1 MLGKGAGVEETGDF
15 LLFAFFCKCNLIP
28 LPSHPCAYKM
38 YGCVVKNMYYIYR
51 PSMRDSS
58 SSIDYVVP
66 TTTSTNKVGSK
77 LGKIRRATGGS
88 DAASTTIAGNHGDKF
103 MGGGGGYGGE
113 GGDSSSR
120 RKSGG
125 GNNQEEEKDDGY
137 DVRAA
142 FEKEHKG
149 KFLGGRVCELYMC
162 WGGYC
167 FFRGI
172 IADV

>member
-1 MLGKGAGVEETGDF
+1 MLGKRGGVGWRRTGEF
-15 LLFAFFCKCNLIP
+15 LLLAFLIFAVGSLLNHYHLI
-28 LPSHPCAYKM
+28 LVHI
-38 YGCVVKNMYYIYR
+38 KNR

-58 SSIDYVVP
+58 GSIDYVP

-88 DAASTTIAGNHGDKF
+88 DTASTTIAGNHGDKF
-103 MGGGGGYGGE
+103 MGSGGGGD
-113 GGDSSSR
+113 GGDTSR

-149 KFLGGRVCELYMC
+149 KFLGGRVCVVCELYMC
-162 WGGYC
+162 LGGY
-167 FFRGI
+167 FFSGDYCR
-172 IADV
+172 

>member
-1 MLGKGAGVEETGDF
+1 
-15 LLFAFFCKCNLIP
+15 
-28 LPSHPCAYKM
+28 
-38 YGCVVKNMYYIYR
+38 
-51 PSMRDSS
+51 MRDSS

-88 DAASTTIAGNHGDKF
+88 DTASTTIAGNHGDKF
-103 MGGGGGYGGE
+103 MGSGGGYGGE

-149 KFLGGRVCELYMC
+149 KFLGGRVCVY
-162 WGGYC
+162 Y
-167 FFRGI
+167 
-172 IADV
+172 

>member
-1 MLGKGAGVEETGDF
+1 
-15 LLFAFFCKCNLIP
+15 
-28 LPSHPCAYKM
+28 
-38 YGCVVKNMYYIYR
+38 
-51 PSMRDSS
+51 MRDSS

-66 TTTSTNKVGSK
+66 TTSSTKVGSK

-88 DAASTTIAGNHGDKF
+88 DTASTTIAGNHGDKF
-103 MGGGGGYGGE
+103 MGSGGGGD
-113 GGDSSSR
+113 GGDTSR

-149 KFLGGRVCELYMC
+149 KFLGGRVC
-162 WGGYC
+162 
-167 FFRGI
+167 
-172 IADV
+172 V